1 MRTEHVKY
9 LVMIPHYW
17 GIGDEVNDAVENM
30 MQAGGHIND
39 GYTIWEFPED
49 SIFQSVHPVMGEIT
63 YSHRDSD
70 KDPIAPSVRKIKRD
84 AAFAERRAAILRS
97 LVYDD
102 LDPENRRILKDELED
117 IDEWLGSE

>member
-1 MRTEHVKY
+1 VRTEHVKY

-30 MQAGGHIND
+30 LQAGGHIND

-49 SIFQSVHPVMGEIT
+49 TIFQSVHPVFGEIT
-63 YSHRDSD
+63 YTHRDSE
-70 KDPIAPSVRKIKRD
+70 KDPIQPSVRKIKRD

-97 LVYDD
+97 LVHDD
-102 LDPENRRILKDELED
+102 LDSENREILKYELEELDEL
-117 IDEWLGSE
+117 LGTE